1 MGLGVLIILCII
13 LTASLYHMPYD
24 YPSAGWGTV
33 LITATYHIVTIDSPV
48 DLLSIADTIMSI
60 GTAVS
65 PVSVAH
71 TWNW

>member
-1 MGLGVLIILCII
+1 
-13 LTASLYHMPYD
+13 MPYD